1 MTEQLHDNN
10 SIAQPVAW
18 TPSEE
23 VIAQAQLTRFLRFS
37 GLGTFDELQ
46 RRSTEDV
53 AWFTEQLLAFLDVQ
67 FDKPYSQILDL
78 SRGIEWPRWCVGGQL
93 NITKSCLDRWADND
107 ATAHQFA
114 VIWEG
119 EEGET
124 RTLSYQE
131 LLDEVS
137 ICAAGLRACGLQKGD
152 AVGLH
157 LPMVPET
164 VIALLAINR
173 IGAIAVPLFSGYGA
187 TAIESRLRDVGAKAL
202 FTCDSFP
209 RRGKNVAAKQVADEA
224 VANLPEIIRVF
235 VVRRTNETVPMRPG
249 RDLFFDQLM
258 ETGARHPKLK
268 FAEPTDAED
277 PLIAIY
283 TSGTTGK
290 PKGILHTHCGFPVKS
305 AQDMCFGTDVG
316 QGTRISWLTDIG
328 WMMGPWL
335 IYGATLLGATIV
347 LYDGAPDFPAADRM
361 WEFTAKHNVE
371 VLGISPTLIRSLL
384 MHGDELPAKHDLSS
398 LRILASTGEPW
409 NPDPWWWLFEKVGKG
424 KIPIINY
431 SGGTE
436 ISGGILMSNPLL
448 PIKPCGFAAPCPGIA
463 ADVVDDAGNSVRGA
477 VGELAIRQPWIGQ
490 ARGFWKD
497 DERYL
502 ATYWSKIPGLWV
514 HGDWAMVDA
523 DGHWFIFGRSDDTLK
538 IAGKRV
544 GPAEVESALVSH
556 SAVAEAAAIGIP
568 DELKGTA
575 LVAFC
580 VLKNGETASG
590 QLAEALR
597 DRVAA
602 ELGKPLRP
610 EKVVF
615 VSALPKTRNAKVMR
629 RVIRAAYLGESLGDT
644 TALENPAAVEAIRQ
658 MR

>member
-1 MTEQLHDNN
+1 MVEQSRDN
-10 SIAQPVAW
+10 SIAW

-23 VIAQAQLTRFLRFS
+23 VIAAAQLTRFLRFC
-37 GLGTFDELQ
+37 GLGSFDELQ

-53 AWFTEQLLAFLDVQ
+53 AWFTEQLLSFLDLQ
-67 FDKPYSQILDL
+67 FDKPYSQIVDL

-93 NITKSCLDRWADND
+93 NITKSCLDAHAEND

-124 RTLSYQE
+124 RTLSYRE

-137 ICAAGLRACGLQKGD
+137 ICAAGLRACGLKKGD
-152 AVGLH
+152 AIGLH
-157 LPMVPET
+157 LPMTPET

-202 FTCDSFP
+202 FTCDGFP
-209 RRGKNVAAKQVADEA
+209 RRGKHVAAKQIADEA
-224 VANLPEIIRVF
+224 VASLPEIIRVF
-235 VVRRTNETVPMRPG
+235 VVRRTNETVPMRIG
-249 RDLFFDQLM
+249 RDIYFDQLM
-258 ETGARHPKLK
+258 ETGAKNPKLK

-361 WEFTAKHNVE
+361 WEFTARHNVE

-384 MHGDELPAKHDLSS
+384 THGDDLPAKHDLSS

-409 NPDPWWWLFEKVGKG
+409 NPAPWWWLFEKVGKG
-424 KIPIINY
+424 RVPIINY

-436 ISGGILMSNPLL
+436 ISGGILMGNPLL
-448 PIKPCGFAAPCPGIA
+448 PVKPCGFAAPCPGIA
-463 ADVVDDAGNSVRGA
+463 ADVVDESGNSVRGA
-477 VGELAIRQPWIGQ
+477 VGELVIRQPWIGQ

-502 ATYWSKIPGLWV
+502 TTYWSKLPGLWV
-514 HGDWAMVDA
+514 HGDWAVVDA
-523 DGHWFIFGRSDDTLK
+523 DGHWFILGRSDDTLK

-544 GPAEVESALVSH
+544 GPAEVESALVGH
-556 SAVAEAAAIGIP
+556 AAVAEAAAIGIP

-580 VLKNGETASG
+580 VLKSGEAESSE
-590 QLAEALR
+590 LAGELR

-610 EKVVF
+610 EKVLF
-615 VSALPKTRNAKVMR
+615 VPSLPKTRNAKVMR

-644 TALENPAAVEAIRQ
+644 TALENPAAVEEIRKS
-658 MR
+658 RL